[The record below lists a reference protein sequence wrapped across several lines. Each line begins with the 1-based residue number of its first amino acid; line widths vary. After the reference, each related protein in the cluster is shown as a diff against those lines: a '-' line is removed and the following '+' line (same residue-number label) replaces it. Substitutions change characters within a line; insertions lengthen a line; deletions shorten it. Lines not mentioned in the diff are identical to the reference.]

1 MYMNID
7 KMQFIYD
14 ELTKI
19 HKLMLTRRTVLES
32 GKPHLHSFMNMQDFL
47 SLKKFDLTMLQQALV
62 NIGFSSLERS
72 HFYLLYTI
80 EKQLEALALL
90 LGKPPV
96 GISEESTPEE
106 VYASMKRRSTFLKS
120 NNNLE
125 NSVMITLPSPAAE
138 KPDFIQNLAERSID
152 IVRINTAHD
161 TLVEWK
167 SMAETVQSIN
177 QSTRQNNPLK
187 IYVDMAGPKIR
198 TEKVKLVTA
207 PVKISHDIHCMLLL
221 TTKEQQN
228 IALSSEMCHH
238 LIVEDHWLR
247 KRHKGEK
254 ILLTHPE
261 LKNRKL
267 IIKKIDEQG
276 LWLTFN
282 KKLIIDEKS
291 RFEVQDNKKKQSAI
305 IDLPKIE
312 QPIRLF
318 VGNLIW
324 LRSDDS
330 VIGHLCEDESMAKAE
345 IACSYSNV
353 FNFIDIDTPFFID
366 DGKIG
371 LRVVEKT
378 DEGVLCRVEH
388 AKPNG
393 VLLKGEKG
401 INFPETNLEIAALTP
416 TDKENLKGV
425 MEFADIIGISFAQQ
439 ASDVA
444 EVKAILK
451 ENDKD
456 QVGLVAKIET
466 KKGVRQLPFILMELF
481 SWQHSGVML
490 ARGDLAIEVGFEN
503 LPRVQEEI
511 LELCEAAHTP
521 VIYATQILE
530 NMMKK
535 NLPSRAELIDASM
548 AQRADCIMLNKG
560 LFTIET
566 IDILGKILSSVRPM
580 FFKSRHLLP
589 ITKEWDGYWDTLQQ
603 YKSGQDNLK

>member
-1 MYMNID
+1 MNLD

-14 ELTKI
+14 ELSKI
-19 HKLMLTRRTVLES
+19 HEIMLERRTILEE

-47 SLKKFDLTMLQQALV
+47 SLKKFDLNMLQQALV

-80 EKQLEALALL
+80 EKQLETLALL
-90 LGKPPV
+90 LGKPSAI
-96 GISEESTPEE
+96 ISDEPTPEE
-106 VYASMKRRSTFLKS
+106 VYTPMKRRSRFLKS

-125 NSVMITLPSPAAE
+125 NSVMITLPSQAAE
-138 KPDFIQNLAERSID
+138 KPDFIYDLAARSID

-161 TLVEWK
+161 TLAQWK
-167 SMAETVQSIN
+167 NMAATVQEIN
-177 QSTRQNNPLK
+177 QSTRQINPLK
-187 IYVDMAGPKIR
+187 IYVDLAGPKIR
-198 TEKVKLVTA
+198 TGKIKLVTA
-207 PVKISHDIHCMLLL
+207 PVKIRHDIHCMLLL
-221 TTKEQQN
+221 TTKKQED

-238 LIVEDHWLR
+238 LIVEDHWFR

-267 IIKKIDEQG
+267 IIKKIDKKG
-276 LWLTFN
+276 LWLTFE

-312 QPIRLF
+312 QSIRLF
-318 VGNLIW
+318 VGNLLW

-330 VIGHLCEDESMAKAE
+330 AIGQICEDESMAKAE
-345 IACSYSNV
+345 IACSYSDV

-378 DEGVLCRVEH
+378 NEGVLCRVEH

-401 INFPETNLEIAALTP
+401 INFPETNLEIAAMTP
-416 TDKENLKGV
+416 RDKENLIGI

-439 ASDVA
+439 ASDIA
-444 EVKAILK
+444 AVKEILK
-451 ENDKD
+451 ENNKE

-535 NLPSRAELIDASM
+535 NLPSRAEVIDASM

-560 LFTIET
+560 LFTMET
-566 IDILGKILSSVRPM
+566 IDILEKILNSVRPM